1 MLLLRWFGSAW
12 DLRRLKRSSIPVT
25 DPSSLE
31 LLAEL
36 KHELKIT
43 TPVDVR
49 IGEAAVP
56 PMTWGVFRPVIL
68 LPASAAEWTL
78 DRWRAVLAHEL
89 AHVRRKDALVR
100 VLTEVARI
108 VYWLNP
114 LVWYAVHRLE
124 IERERACDDCVLR
137 LGADAADYAEHLVAI
152 ARSLNSGS
160 PAAIAMARPSQ
171 LRLRLEAILDGRA
184 RRREVSRLSRTAL
197 ISGGAVLT
205 VLIAAIQATEIPSI
219 EAYTPA
225 LLSMPPIALVGQGRE
240 TIAPRQ
246 PVTLPVGEVSGTWA
260 QASLGQTRPSFGG
273 PLDSVREAL
282 QQAANALA
290 MATPGTQIGRDGRAT
305 AMTAVA
311 TALRDVEVAIVFAAE
326 NPLQAAE
333 PPAPSPT
340 RPDFA
345 VPAGMETRGPSQ
357 RAALA
362 ALRLAFDALAG
373 APGGD
378 LAGSRARINAEI
390 ATAAKAIIAG
400 LAAAAAS
407 SPTPDS
413 QVTPVIQFPSGRVRS
428 NSGKPLEGVRDALLQ
443 AANALAAAT
452 PGTQIGRDGRATAMT
467 AVATALRDVEA
478 AIVFAAENP
487 LQAAEPPAPSPT
499 RPDFAVPAGME
510 TRSPSQRAA
519 LAALRLAFDLLAET
533 PGGDL
538 GGSRTRVNVEIGRA
552 SNAIVAGLA
561 AAAAEA
567 PEPRQRPR
575 GIQ

>member
-1 MLLLRWFGSAW
+1 
-12 DLRRLKRSSIPVT
+12 
-25 DPSSLE
+25 
-31 LLAEL
+31 
-36 KHELKIT
+36 
-43 TPVDVR
+43 
-49 IGEAAVP
+49 
-56 PMTWGVFRPVIL
+56 
-68 LPASAAEWTL
+68 
-78 DRWRAVLAHEL
+78 
-89 AHVRRKDALVR
+89 
-100 VLTEVARI
+100 
-108 VYWLNP
+108 
-114 LVWYAVHRLE
+114 
-124 IERERACDDCVLR
+124 
-137 LGADAADYAEHLVAI
+137 
-152 ARSLNSGS
+152 
-160 PAAIAMARPSQ
+160 
-171 LRLRLEAILDGRA
+171 
-184 RRREVSRLSRTAL
+184 
-197 ISGGAVLT
+197 
-205 VLIAAIQATEIPSI
+205 
-219 EAYTPA
+219 
-225 LLSMPPIALVGQGRE
+225 
-240 TIAPRQ
+240 
-246 PVTLPVGEVSGTWA
+246 
-260 QASLGQTRPSFGG
+260 
-273 PLDSVREAL
+273 
-282 QQAANALA
+282 
-290 MATPGTQIGRDGRAT
+290 
-305 AMTAVA
+305 
-311 TALRDVEVAIVFAAE
+311 
-326 NPLQAAE
+326 
-333 PPAPSPT
+333 
-340 RPDFA
+340 
-345 VPAGMETRGPSQ
+345 METRGPSQ

-407 SPTPDS
+407 SPTRDS